1 MTETIQQL
9 KENIAILQMKLQKLE
24 ETNSPV
30 EEAFKRVFRHYPN
43 EKDFREGIWFGFEK
57 GYNASQ
63 KPEKEQQV
71 KELVKESVKW
81 CEEHPDKDPLDWL
94 KPQTPMKTKAQE
106 VLYAYM
112 DVERDLSQPKILI
125 HTLKEL
131 INQLQ
136 VSPGIIKCPDIIE
149 LCEEL
154 KKL

>member
-1 MTETIQQL
+1 M
-9 KENIAILQMKLQKLE
+9 
-24 ETNSPV
+24 
-30 EEAFKRVFRHYPN
+30 
-43 EKDFREGIWFGFEK
+43 
-57 GYNASQ
+57 
-63 KPEKEQQV
+63 
-71 KELVKESVKW
+71 KW
-81 CEEHPDKDPLDWL
+81 CEENPDKDPLDWL